1 MKNSTRGVKWSAL
14 VFPGSGQ
21 IVLNH
26 RKRGAV
32 FALLSI
38 AVVVVMVVT
47 VVRSTW
53 TGLEGIALQG
63 GEITLSSMGTVVV
76 SSLKTVKEHFL
87 LPMALLWLSS
97 VIDAWYTGKKS
108 NVEN

>member
-1 MKNSTRGVKWSAL
+1 MKNSTRGVLWSAL

-38 AVVVVMVVT
+38 AAVAAMIVT
-47 VVRSTW
+47 AVRSTW
-53 TGLEGIALQG
+53 SGLESIALQG
-63 GEITLSSMGTVVV
+63 GEISLSSMGTVVV
-76 SSLKTVKEHFL
+76 SSLKVVRAQFL
-87 LPMALLWLSS
+87 VPMALLWFIN
-97 VIDAWYTGKKS
+97 VVDAWYTGRKG
-108 NVEN
+108 

>member
-1 MKNSTRGVKWSAL
+1 MKNSTRAVLWSAL

-38 AVVVVMVVT
+38 AAVAAMIVT
-47 VVRSTW
+47 AVRGTW
-53 TGLEGIALQG
+53 TGLESIALQG
-63 GEITLSSMGTVVV
+63 GEISLSSMGTVVV
-76 SSLKTVKEHFL
+76 SSLERIRAQFL
-87 LPMALLWLSS
+87 LPMVLLWL
-97 VIDAWYTGKKS
+97 INIADAWYTGKKTPGRS
-108 NVEN
+108 

>member
-1 MKNSTRGVKWSAL
+1 MKNSTRGVLWSAL

-38 AVVVVMVVT
+38 AAVVAMIVT
-47 VVRSTW
+47 VVRGTW
-53 TGLEGIALQG
+53 SGLESIALQG
-63 GEITLSSMGTVVV
+63 GEITLSSMGAVAA
-76 SSLKTVKEHFL
+76 SSLKTVKTHFL
-87 LPMALLWLSS
+87 LPIALLWL
-97 VIDAWYTGKKS
+97 INITDAWYTGKKTPGGS
-108 NVEN
+108 